1 MADRKKFS
9 EIKNP
14 QKRVG
19 LANMRTQPM
28 HLGHTGILNT
38 MIANCETAIL
48 GLGSAQKVPDEHD
61 PWPIENRIQQARN
74 VYGDRIKIVP
84 LHDLGTTV
92 GTNDW
97 IDYVIDKVIKLG
109 LPEPTDYY
117 TGSEADAIWYRE
129 RFYRK
134 YFSPV
139 PEDVNLPDTWNDS
152 IPEEYDDYYTE
163 GGILR
168 RLHIRARDMTQVP
181 SATEIR
187 TFMALRNDGWRRFV
201 PYVNHELV
209 ETTYPDQFRVRIE
222 GEKND

>member
-1 MADRKKFS
+1 MADRRKFA

-19 LANMRTQPM
+19 LANMRTQPLHNG
-28 HLGHTGILNT
+28 HLGILNT
-38 MIANCETAIL
+38 MIASCETAIL
-48 GLGSAQKVPDEHD
+48 GLGSAQKAPDEHD
-61 PWPIENRIQQARN
+61 PWVIENRMQQARN

-84 LHDLGTTV
+84 LNDLGTTA

-97 IDYVIDKVIKLG
+97 IDYVIDRTVKLG

-139 PEDVNLPDTWNDS
+139 PESVTLPESWDKS
-152 IPEEYDDYYTE
+152 VPEEYDGYYTD
-163 GGILR
+163 GGVLR
-168 RLHIRARDMTQVP
+168 HLHIRARDMTQVP

-187 TFMALRNDGWRRFV
+187 TFMSLRTDGWKRFV
-201 PYVNHELV
+201 PHVNHELI
-209 ETTYPDQFRVRIE
+209 EATYPEEFRVRKT
-222 GEKND
+222 GE